1 MTLYEL
7 TGEYADLMAQY
18 ENAETDEEAETLWQ
32 QIDSLACDITVKA
45 DAYAKVMRNKL
56 AESAA
61 YDLEAAR
68 LKKLAEREK
77 KQADRLQES
86 IKNAMLQVGAK
97 EITTSIGTWRTKMNP
112 PSCEVTDIKAVPEQF
127 RKPIEMPEV
136 MYTVDKQAAK
146 AWYKSTGEIIPGLD
160 IQQKQ
165 SVVFR

>member
-61 YDLEAAR
+61 YELEAKR
-68 LKKLAEREK
+68 LTKLADREK

-97 EITTSIGTWRTKMNP
+97 EIPTSIGTWRTKMNP

-146 AWYKSTGEIIPGLD
+146 AWYKSTGEIIPGLN

>member
-61 YDLEAAR
+61 YELEAKR
-68 LKKLAEREK
+68 LTKLADREK

-86 IKNAMLQVGAK
+86 IKTAMLQVGAK
-97 EITTSIGTWRTKMNP
+97 EIPTSIGTWRTKMNP

-136 MYTVDKQAAK
+136 MYTIDKAAAK
-146 AWYKSTGEIIPGLD
+146 AWYKETGEIIPGLD
-160 IQQKQ
+160 IRQKQ
-165 SVVFR
+165 VVVFK

>member
-61 YDLEAAR
+61 YELEAKR
-68 LKKLAEREK
+68 LTKLADREK

-86 IKNAMLQVGAK
+86 IKTAMLQVGAK
-97 EITTSIGTWRTKMNP
+97 EIPTSIGTWRTKFNP
-112 PSCEVTDIKAVPEQF
+112 PSCDVVDIKAVPEQF
-127 RKPIEMPEV
+127 RKAIEPPEIP
-136 MYTVDKQAAK
+136 YTVDKAAAK
-146 AWYKSTGEIIPGLD
+146 KWFKETGEIIPGLD

-165 SVVFR
+165 VVVFK

>member
-56 AESAA
+56 AEYAA

-77 KQADRLQES
+77 KQAERLQES

-97 EITTSIGTWRTKMNP
+97 EIPTSIGTWRTKMNP

>member
-61 YDLEAAR
+61 YELEAKR
-68 LKKLAEREK
+68 LTKLADREK

-86 IKNAMLQVGAK
+86 IKTAMLQVGAK
-97 EITTSIGTWRTKMNP
+97 EIPTSIGTWRTKMNP
-112 PSCEVTDIKAVPEQF
+112 PSCEVVDIKAVPEQF